1 MTRKKERRYEKQKAV
16 KTPWQE
22 LRAEEK
28 KAALSAEKKL
38 FAKREAMRVSRI
50 KQASRPKFKI
60 IVPPRPKQPTN
71 WQEQEAYDK
80 AMKARKKFIEEQK
93 TQARTRVGDWKAQ
106 ELEVEIKKALP
117 KKQLREIS
125 QGIVRN
131 RLTKQERA
139 EGKIEGKVDKFSSRA
154 LAASDYVTNKLSKR
168 IGSRKE
174 TKQRARAV
182 GGIIAV
188 MGITGKQT
196 YKGPGR
202 PRGTFKYGM
211 PIQVYKAQMRQKQ
224 ALYQQYQQEQ
234 AARLKP
240 RGFTPEQLQQV
251 QQQQT
256 YSELEQ
262 PTQMQVQQQVQRQ
275 QVQQVQR
282 PQQMEYQKMRVPTN
296 TKYVQP
302 GPSIAD
308 EELNFRKWSA
318 EQTISPNTQRILDT
332 VRRIQNKG
340 KSDNI
345 EQQRRIRERNMVMRS
360 MNLMKAHENMI
371 DTSMDFT
378 GAKPEENILFAPN
391 VFREDMNNNILR
403 SNRPSILSSRE
414 TGNNLKFF

>member
-1 MTRKKERRYEKQKAV
+1 MVNEITNWKEQMAYDNARKQAKIERLKEKKQSKIIKRKKE
-16 KTPWQE
+16 
-22 LRAEEK
+22 
-28 KAALSAEKKL
+28 
-38 FAKREAMRVSRI
+38 
-50 KQASRPKFKI
+50 
-60 IVPPRPKQPTN
+60 
-71 WQEQEAYDK
+71 
-80 AMKARKKFIEEQK
+80 
-93 TQARTRVGDWKAQ
+93 
-106 ELEVEIKKALP
+106 LP
-117 KKQLREIS
+117 KRLLKEFSER
-125 QGIVRN
+125 GIVRK
-131 RLTKQERA
+131 KQTQKEIDKGKP
-139 EGKIEGKVDKFSSRA
+139 GKINKTVTRGIAV
-154 LAASDYVTNKLSKR
+154 SDYVTKKLSRR
-168 IGSRKE
+168 IGSRVE

-182 GGIIAV
+182 GGIIAA
-188 MGITGKQT
+188 MGVTGKQT
-196 YKGPGR
+196 YKGAGR
-202 PRGTFKYGM
+202 PRGTYKYGM
-211 PIQVYKAQMRQKQ
+211 PIQVYKAQMRQKR

-234 AARLKP
+234 AMKLRS
-240 RGFTPEQLQQV
+240 RGFTPEQLQQL

-262 PTQMQVQQQVQRQ
+262 PTQMQVQQQVQR

-302 GPSIAD
+302 GPSVAD

-378 GAKPEENILFAPN
+378 GVNMNENILGAPN
-391 VFREDMNNNILR
+391 VFKENAQNNILR
-403 SNRPSILSSRE
+403 GRGANILN
-414 TGNNLKFF
+414 TGDYGNNLKFF